1 MRLEGLER
9 PVRDAAAQKRGARVT
24 CTPGRT
30 GRSSRTDARARGS
43 RARRRVPTRTRERF
57 VFRIR
62 LQRETRGPAP
72 PRGAS
77 AGGVAGAAWA
87 VRSVRLTHIRIMH
100 ESIRPA
106 SPTPPPRGGG
116 SAARVRRRRAL
127 AEVQRAV
134 ERLGETPQKRSRAV
148 GAARQVVV
156 VRDVQVREQ
165 AVDVQARL
173 LAAGSLAEDAEHGD
187 LRGAGTARTTSARG

>member
-1 MRLEGLER
+1 M
-9 PVRDAAAQKRGARVT
+9 
-24 CTPGRT
+24 
-30 GRSSRTDARARGS
+30 
-43 RARRRVPTRTRERF
+43 
-57 VFRIR
+57 
-62 LQRETRGPAP
+62 
-72 PRGAS
+72 
-77 AGGVAGAAWA
+77 
-87 VRSVRLTHIRIMH
+87 THIRIMH
-100 ESIRPA
+100 EFIRPA
-106 SPTPPPRGGG
+106 SPVPRPRGGG
-116 SAARVRRRRAL
+116 GSRRARVRRRGAL

-156 VRDVQVREQ
+156 VRHVQVREQ